1 MKKWWKE
8 SALRQQEN
16 GMEAIEGLLVITL
29 MLFCAVLYLGVWF
42 LMYQNWAVQY
52 VATGYSIPYCADVW
66 YSSSDPITGYISHAT
81 RVSLSPY
88 RYKDDEEE
96 KIQDV
101 NANRAEKYARYSL
114 KKAGFAKEKG
124 LDIEV
129 TTVKDVTCSKP
140 RGGQS
145 NCTV

>member
-1 MKKWWKE
+1 MVERKRPPAAGE
-8 SALRQQEN
+8 RHGSNRGPA
-16 GMEAIEGLLVITL
+16 GDHPDAV
-29 MLFCAVLYLGVWF
+29 CAVLYLGVWF

-52 VATGYSIPYCADVW
+52 VATDTASRIAQTYG

-114 KKAGFAKEKG
+114 KKQDLQKK
-124 LDIEV
+124 
-129 TTVKDVTCSKP
+129 KDWI
-140 RGGQS
+140 
-145 NCTV
+145 